1 MKRLLKNFQIE
12 ISGTSYN
19 SEYPAT
25 LRSAQ
30 IGFLWSPT
38 SGTRGTLFAIC
49 PALKDRRC
57 ARGNMQKTTKCRKRL
72 GAEYKNEI
80 GLRPIE
86 ISARRVQMIFS
97 DKIFV

>member
-1 MKRLLKNFQIE
+1 
-12 ISGTSYN
+12 
-19 SEYPAT
+19 
-25 LRSAQ
+25 
-30 IGFLWSPT
+30 
-38 SGTRGTLFAIC
+38 
-49 PALKDRRC
+49 
-57 ARGNMQKTTKCRKRL
+57 MQKTTKCRKRL

>member
-38 SGTRGTLFAIC
+38 SGTRGTLYEIRRKTAHPCAETIELDLNLTLIHISQYMNKKLIKRAIK
-49 PALKDRRC
+49 LEH
-57 ARGNMQKTTKCRKRL
+57 N
-72 GAEYKNEI
+72 
-80 GLRPIE
+80 
-86 ISARRVQMIFS
+86 
-97 DKIFV
+97 